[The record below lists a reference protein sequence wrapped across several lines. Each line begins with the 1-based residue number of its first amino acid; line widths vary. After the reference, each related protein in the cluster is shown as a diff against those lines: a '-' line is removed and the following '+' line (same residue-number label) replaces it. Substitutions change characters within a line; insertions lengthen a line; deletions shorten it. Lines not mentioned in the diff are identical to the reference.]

1 MRKGIEK
8 FSSLGG
14 HQLLFKTAI
23 EIFKVINKG
32 HFGTTLKHKCNNTLR
47 KLFQNRLAYFC
58 KIFLKKY
65 LVEK

>member
-32 HFGTTLKHKCNNTLR
+32 HFGTTLKHKCNNILR
-47 KLFQNRLAYFC
+47 KLF
-58 KIFLKKY
+58 
-65 LVEK
+65 